1 MIRQQILN
9 LGRRDFHLQTFK
21 RLIYSKINP
30 GLSIDHNSNMIM
42 LNITFSSLAL
52 RPLTPQSTTLI
63 ERQTL
68 NVVLIVIAT

>member
-1 MIRQQILN
+1 MERYFDKRSNRMIYR
-9 LGRRDFHLQTFK
+9 
-21 RLIYSKINP
+21 KIKP

-68 NVVLIVIAT
+68 NVVLIVTAT